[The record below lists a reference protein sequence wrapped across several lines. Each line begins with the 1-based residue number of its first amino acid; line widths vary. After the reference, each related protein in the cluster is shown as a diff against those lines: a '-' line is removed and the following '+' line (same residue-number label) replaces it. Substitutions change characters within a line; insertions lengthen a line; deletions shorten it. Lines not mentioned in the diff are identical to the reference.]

1 MGILDGKCALVTGA
15 TRGIGRGIALA
26 LARQGAKIIG
36 TATTDAGARSI
47 GEYLDSEG
55 LNGRGAVL
63 DVANSTSVDAFF
75 GELKKNSELPG
86 ILVNNAGITR
96 DNLFMRL
103 AEDDWEAVINTNLS
117 SLYRMTRPCVRSMM
131 KARAGKIINISSVV
145 GATGN
150 PGQVNYA
157 AAKAGVM
164 GFTKALARELGPRGI
179 TVNAVAPGFI
189 ETDMTAALTEEQR
202 TALIASVPLK
212 KLGMVEDIAAA
223 VVFLSSPGA
232 GYITGET
239 LHVNGGMHMA

>member
-1 MGILDGKCALVTGA
+1 MGILSGECALVTGA

-26 LARQGAKIIG
+26 LARQGARIIG
-36 TATTDAGARSI
+36 TATTEPGAHSI
-47 GEYLDSEG
+47 DEYLEDEG
-55 LNGRGAVL
+55 LEGRGAVL
-63 DVANSTSVDAFF
+63 DVASSASVEAFF
-75 GELKKNSELPG
+75 VELKKNSELPG
-86 ILVNNAGITR
+86 ILINNAGITR

-103 AEDDWEAVINTNLS
+103 AEEDWEAVINTNLS

-131 KARAGKIINISSVV
+131 KARGGRIINIASVV

-202 TALIASVPLK
+202 AVLITGVPLK
-212 KLGMVEDIAAA
+212 KLGGVEDVAAA

-239 LHVNGGMHMA
+239 LHVNGGMHMS